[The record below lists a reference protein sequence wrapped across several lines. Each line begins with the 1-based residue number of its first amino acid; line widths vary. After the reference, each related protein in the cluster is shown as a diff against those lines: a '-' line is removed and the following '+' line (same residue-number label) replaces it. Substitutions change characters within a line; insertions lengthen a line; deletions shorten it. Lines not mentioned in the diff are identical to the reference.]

1 MDITTARVQN
11 PSLGIALL
19 CAGVAFFG
27 MGEACVKT
35 LAKDYEILQ
44 VVWAR
49 YVFHALVFLLIF
61 SRTGIV
67 SQMKTTRPFLHLARS
82 VALMLGTIT
91 FFTALIYLSLPEAVA
106 INFASPLLV
115 TALSI
120 PFLGEKV
127 GVRRWCAIFVGFA
140 GVLVIIRPGLGVM
153 HWAAILP
160 LGTAVCYAAY
170 QIMTRIA
177 GRTED
182 TRTSLFWTSAVGVI
196 VMSCIV
202 PFVWKTPDAFAWALM
217 VATGA
222 LFGFGHYLLIR
233 AFEVADVS
241 TLSPFLYTQIVWV
254 TIISIIVFGQYP
266 DGVSMIGAAIV
277 IASGLYIWHRE
288 SRVRRKASA

>member
-1 MDITTARVQN
+1 MDVAARIQN
-11 PSLGIALL
+11 PRLGIALM
-19 CAGVAFFG
+19 CAGLAFFG
-27 MGEACVKT
+27 FGEACVKT

-49 YVFHALVFLLIF
+49 YTFHALVFLLIF
-61 SRTGIV
+61 SRSGIV
-67 SQMKTTRPFLHLARS
+67 SQMRTSRPFLHLARS
-82 VALMLGTIT
+82 VVLMLGTIT

-106 INFASPLLV
+106 INFAAPLLV

-127 GVRRWCAIFVGFA
+127 GRRRWAAIFVGFL

-153 HWAAILP
+153 HWAAFLP
-160 LGTAVCYAAY
+160 LLTAIFYACY

-182 TRTSLFWTSAVGVI
+182 TRTSLFWTSAVGVT

-202 PFVWKTPDAFAWALM
+202 PFFWKTPDAQAWIIM

-233 AFEVADVS
+233 AFEITPVS
-241 TLSPFLYTQIVWV
+241 TLSPFHYTQIIWV
-254 TIISIIVFGQYP
+254 TIISIIVFDQTP
-266 DGVSMIGAAIV
+266 DEFSILGTTIV
-277 IASGLYIWHRE
+277 IASGLYIWRRE
-288 SRVRRKASA
+288 TRDVKAVT

>member
-1 MDITTARVQN
+1 MTTATGRVQN
-11 PSLGIALL
+11 PSLGILLL
-19 CAGVAFFG
+19 CGGVAFFG
-27 MGEACVKT
+27 LGEACVKT
-35 LAKDYEILQ
+35 LSKDYDILQ

-49 YVFHALVFLLIF
+49 YMFHALVFLIIF
-61 SRTGIV
+61 SRSGIV
-67 SQMKTTRPFLHLARS
+67 SQMRTARPFLHLARS
-82 VALMLGTIT
+82 VALMLGTIS

-106 INFASPLLV
+106 INFAAPLLV

-127 GVRRWCAIFVGFA
+127 GPRRWCAILVGFA

-182 TRTSLFWTSAVGVI
+182 TKTSLFWTSAVGVV
-196 VMSCIV
+196 VMSCIA
-202 PFVWKTPDAFAWALM
+202 PFVWTAPDAFAWTLM

-233 AFEVADVS
+233 AFEVAAVS
-241 TLSPFLYTQIVWV
+241 ELSPFLYTQIIWV
-254 TIISIIVFGQYP
+254 TIISILVFDQFP
-266 DGVSMIGAAIV
+266 DAFSMLGATIV
-277 IASGLYIWHRE
+277 IASGIYIWHRE
-288 SRVRRKASA
+288 TRGRRTA

>member
-1 MDITTARVQN
+1 MDVAARVQN
-11 PSLGIALL
+11 PRLGIALM
-19 CAGVAFFG
+19 CAGLAFFG
-27 MGEACVKT
+27 FGEACVKT

-49 YVFHALVFLLIF
+49 YTFHALVFLLIF
-61 SRTGIV
+61 SRSGIV
-67 SQMKTTRPFLHLARS
+67 SQMRTSRPFLHLARS
-82 VALMLGTIT
+82 VVLMLGTIT

-106 INFASPLLV
+106 INFAAPLLV

-127 GVRRWCAIFVGFA
+127 ERRRWAAIFVGFL

-153 HWAAILP
+153 HWAAFLP
-160 LGTAVCYAAY
+160 LLTAIFYACY

-182 TRTSLFWTSAVGVI
+182 TRTSLFWTSAVGVT

-202 PFVWKTPDAFAWALM
+202 PFFWKTPDAQAWIIM

-233 AFEVADVS
+233 AFEITPVS
-241 TLSPFLYTQIVWV
+241 TLSPFHYTQIIWV
-254 TIISIIVFGQYP
+254 TIISIIVFDQTP
-266 DGVSMIGAAIV
+266 DEFSILGTTIV
-277 IASGLYIWHRE
+277 IASGLYIWRRE
-288 SRVRRKASA
+288 TRDVKAAT

>member
-1 MDITTARVQN
+1 MDVAARVQN
-11 PSLGIALL
+11 PRLGIALM
-19 CAGVAFFG
+19 CAGLAFFG
-27 MGEACVKT
+27 FGEACVKT

-49 YVFHALVFLLIF
+49 YTFHALVFLLIF
-61 SRTGIV
+61 SRSGIV
-67 SQMKTTRPFLHLARS
+67 SQMRTSRPFLHLARS
-82 VALMLGTIT
+82 VVLMLGTIT

-106 INFASPLLV
+106 INFAAPLLV

-127 GVRRWCAIFVGFA
+127 GRRRWAAIFVGFL

-153 HWAAILP
+153 HWAAFLP
-160 LGTAVCYAAY
+160 LLTAIFYACY

-182 TRTSLFWTSAVGVI
+182 TRTSLFWTSAVGVT

-202 PFVWKTPDAFAWALM
+202 PFFWKTPNAQAWIIM

-233 AFEVADVS
+233 AFEITPVS
-241 TLSPFLYTQIVWV
+241 TLSPFHYTQIIWV
-254 TIISIIVFGQYP
+254 TIISIIVFDQTP
-266 DGVSMIGAAIV
+266 DEFSILGTTIV
-277 IASGLYIWHRE
+277 IASGLYIWRRE
-288 SRVRRKASA
+288 TRDVKTAT

>member
-1 MDITTARVQN
+1 MEITTARVQN

-35 LAKDYEILQ
+35 LAKDYDILQ

-82 VALMLGTIT
+82 VALMLGTVT

-127 GVRRWCAIFVGFA
+127 GIKRWCAIFVGFA

-182 TRTSLFWTSAVGVI
+182 TRTSLFWTSAVGVV

-202 PFVWKTPDAFAWALM
+202 PFVWKTPDAFAWTLM

-241 TLSPFLYTQIVWV
+241 TLSPFLYTQIIWV

-288 SRVRRKASA
+288 TRGRSQTTA

>member
-1 MDITTARVQN
+1 MDVAARVQN
-11 PSLGIALL
+11 PRLGIALM
-19 CAGVAFFG
+19 CAGLAFFG
-27 MGEACVKT
+27 FGEACVKT

-49 YVFHALVFLLIF
+49 YTFHALVFLLIF
-61 SRTGIV
+61 SRSGIV
-67 SQMKTTRPFLHLARS
+67 SQMRTSRPFLHLARS
-82 VALMLGTIT
+82 VVLMLGTIT

-106 INFASPLLV
+106 INFAAPLLV

-127 GVRRWCAIFVGFA
+127 GRRRWAAIFVGFL

-153 HWAAILP
+153 HWAAFLP
-160 LGTAVCYAAY
+160 LLTAICYACY

-182 TRTSLFWTSAVGVI
+182 TRTSLFWTSAVGVT

-202 PFVWKTPDAFAWALM
+202 PFFWKTPNAQAWIIM

-233 AFEVADVS
+233 AFEITPVS
-241 TLSPFLYTQIVWV
+241 TLSPFHYTQIIWV
-254 TIISIIVFGQYP
+254 TIISIVVFDQTP
-266 DGVSMIGAAIV
+266 DEFSILGTTIV
-277 IASGLYIWHRE
+277 IASGLYIWRRE
-288 SRVRRKASA
+288 TRDVKAAT

>member
-1 MDITTARVQN
+1 MDVAPRIQN
-11 PSLGIALL
+11 SRRGIFLL

-27 MGEACVKT
+27 IGEACVKT
-35 LAKDYEILQ
+35 LAAEYDILQ

-49 YVFHALVFLLIF
+49 YVFHALVFLAIF
-61 SRTGIV
+61 SRSGII
-67 SQMKTTRPFLHLARS
+67 SQMKTSRPFLHIARS
-82 VALMLGTIT
+82 ITLMIGTVS

-106 INFASPLLV
+106 INFVAPLLV

-127 GVRRWCAIFVGFA
+127 GPRRWAAIFVGFL

-153 HWAAILP
+153 HWAAFLP
-160 LGTAVCYAAY
+160 LITAISYAGY

-182 TRTSLFWTSAVGVI
+182 TKTSLFWTSTVGVI

-202 PFVWKTPDAFAWALM
+202 PFVWKTPNATAWVIM

-222 LFGFGHYLLIR
+222 VFGFGHYLLIR
-233 AFEVADVS
+233 AFEVAAVS
-241 TLSPFLYTQIVWV
+241 TLSPFLYTQIIWV
-254 TIISIIVFGQYP
+254 TIISIVVFDQFP
-266 DGVSMIGAAIV
+266 DQFSILGAAIV
-277 IASGLYIWHRE
+277 IGSGLYIWHRE
-288 SRVRRKASA
+288 ARERNAT

>member
-1 MDITTARVQN
+1 M
-11 PSLGIALL
+11 
-19 CAGVAFFG
+19 CAGLAFFG
-27 MGEACVKT
+27 FGEACVKT

-49 YVFHALVFLLIF
+49 YTFHALVFLLIF
-61 SRTGIV
+61 SRSGIV
-67 SQMKTTRPFLHLARS
+67 SQMRTSRPFLHLARS
-82 VALMLGTIT
+82 VVLMLGTIT

-106 INFASPLLV
+106 INFAAPLLV

-127 GVRRWCAIFVGFA
+127 GRRRWAAIFVGFL

-153 HWAAILP
+153 HWAAFLP
-160 LGTAVCYAAY
+160 LLTAICYACY

-182 TRTSLFWTSAVGVI
+182 TRTSLFWTSAVGVT

-202 PFVWKTPDAFAWALM
+202 PFFWKMPDAQAWIIM

-233 AFEVADVS
+233 AFEITPVS
-241 TLSPFLYTQIVWV
+241 TLSPFHYTQIIWV
-254 TIISIIVFGQYP
+254 TIISIIVFDQTP
-266 DGVSMIGAAIV
+266 DEFSILGTTIV
-277 IASGLYIWHRE
+277 IASGLYIWRRE
-288 SRVRRKASA
+288 TRDVKAAT